1 MKLQEIIDKI
11 ESFAPLAMACE
22 GDNPGLMFGKRDKE
36 INRVLVA
43 LDVDMGVIREA
54 AEKGADLIVTHH
66 PLMFDPIRQINEE
79 TPAGR
84 CLLEL
89 AENGIALYSAHT
101 NLDSAKGGLNDI
113 FADKLGISGTKPI
126 EITYTDENGTDYG
139 IGRVGA
145 IEKETTLADFAT
157 FVCKCFDLPS
167 TNFVGDG
174 NAKVKTVAVCSGSGA
189 DMISKKLAAEADVYV
204 TGDVKYSGA
213 RKFASLDLNL
223 ITAGHYE
230 TEICA
235 MEVFKEILSGCPLEI
250 ICSKANKN
258 VFNYT
263 EG

>member
-36 INRVLVA
+36 IERVLVA

-174 NAKVKTVAVCSGSGA
+174 NAKVKTVAVCSGSGGSLLS
-189 DMISKKLAAEADVYV
+189 MVSADVYV
-204 TGDVKYSGA
+204 TGDIKYSGA
-213 RKFASLDLNL
+213 RNAADAGQNL
-223 ITAGHYE
+223 VIAGHYE

-235 MEVFKEILSGCPLEI
+235 MEVFKEILSDCPLEI
-250 ICSKANKN
+250 ICSEANKN

>member
-54 AEKGADLIVTHH
+54 AKKGADLIVTHH

-79 TPAGR
+79 TPAGK

-139 IGRVGA
+139 IGRTGA
-145 IEKETTLADFAT
+145 IEKETTLADFAA

-174 NAKVKTVAVCSGSGA
+174 NAKVKTVAVCSGSGGSLLS
-189 DMISKKLAAEADVYV
+189 MVSADVYV
-204 TGDVKYSGA
+204 TGDIKYSGA
-213 RKFASLDLNL
+213 RNAADAGQNL
-223 ITAGHYE
+223 VIAGHYE

-235 MEVFKEILSGCPLEI
+235 MEVFKEILSDCPLEI
-250 ICSKANKN
+250 ICSVANKN

>member
-11 ESFAPLAMACE
+11 ESFAPPCIACE
-22 GDNPGLMFGKRDKE
+22 GDNIGLMFGKRDKE
-36 INRVLVA
+36 IKKVLVT
-43 LDVDMGVIREA
+43 LDVDMLVIREA
-54 AEKGADLIVTHH
+54 AAAGADLILSHH
-66 PLMFDPIRQINEE
+66 PLMFDGLKLINED
-79 TPAGR
+79 TVSGA

-89 AENGIALYSAHT
+89 AEAGIALYSAHT
-101 NLDSAKGGLNDI
+101 NLDCAVGGLNDR
-113 FADKLGISGTKPI
+113 FAGKLGISATHPI
-126 EITYTDENGTDYG
+126 AVTYTDETGKEFG
-139 IGRVGA
+139 LGRVGT
-145 IEKETTLADFAT
+145 IEKETTLSEFAA
-157 FVCKCFDLPS
+157 FVCRQFNQPY
-167 TNFVGDG
+167 TAYVGNPD
-174 NAKVKTVAVCSGSGA
+174 AKIKTVAVCSGSGA
-189 DMISKKLAAEADVYV
+189 DMISKKLTAEADVYV

-258 VFNYT
+258 VFNYI